1 MTKMPR
7 RFLRIH
13 DIGTIGYSSFTIKH
27 NFISLSDDFGLYV
40 KSTYFFFIFTHAQV
54 VLKYVKQK
62 DSKHYSYILFL

>member
-7 RFLRIH
+7 CFLRIH

-27 NFISLSDDFGLYV
+27 DFISLSDDFGLYV
-40 KSTYFFFIFTHAQV
+40 KSTYVFFIFTHAQV

-62 DSKHYSYILFL
+62 D